1 MAKKDLNKVGKWAF
15 IVGVLLSVIAGLL
28 PGLFGESTTAFLLVV
43 LGIIVGFLNVQE
55 KEVFNFLIAAIAMMV
70 INPVALE
77 AIKLF
82 GIGEVL
88 SSIVTHISI
97 FVGPAAL
104 VVALKAVFDLAKD

>member
-15 IVGVLLSVIAGLL
+15 IVGILLAVVAGLL
-28 PGLFGESTTAFLLVV
+28 PGLMSESTISFLLVV
-43 LGIIVGFLNVQE
+43 LGIIVGFMNVQE
-55 KEVFNFLIAAIAMMV
+55 KEVFNFLIAAIAMMA

-88 SSIVTHISI
+88 SSMVTYIAV